1 MSEIL
6 QLTCDLIARP
16 SITPDDAG
24 CQQLIAQR
32 LQAAGFSIESL
43 RFGEV
48 DNLWATHGNGNGN
61 GDGPVLVLSLIH
73 I

>member
-1 MSEIL
+1 MSAVL

-32 LQAAGFSIESL
+32 LHAAGFAIEHL
-43 RFGEV
+43 RFGAV
-48 DNLWATHGNGNGN
+48 DNLWASHGNAT
-61 GDGPVLVLSLIH
+61 VLNTSPSRPH
-73 I
+73 AQ